1 MLGTPLHSW
10 IVFAIVVT
18 CALAIDL
25 GVFHRRTQEITF
37 KHALMES
44 AGWIVVSLLFNI
56 WVYSSRGVQTG
67 TEFLAGYLVEKS
79 LSLDNLFLFLVI
91 FQAFEVTKRFQHKI
105 LFYGVLGAIW
115 MRALFVFAGVKLL
128 QEFHVIL
135 YMFGALLLITGL
147 KMVRPQAKSPH
158 PERNWL
164 VRIARRFLPV
174 AEEYKGS
181 SFFVTKGE
189 KRCATTL
196 FLALIA
202 VEATDILFAIDS
214 VPAVLAITRD
224 TFVVYSSNVFAI
236 LGLRALYFALA
247 NLLPRFRFLRQ
258 GLGAILAF
266 VGTKMLLSERL
277 PVPTYISLITVAGI
291 LALTIIASLL
301 VTRKNI
307 KTSPG
312 GMLIP

>member
-1 MLGTPLHSW
+1 MLGTPLHIW

-18 CALAIDL
+18 STLAIDL

-56 WVYSSRGVQTG
+56 WVYSSRGVQAG

-91 FQAFEVTKRFQHKI
+91 FQAFEVTKRLQHKI

-128 QEFHVIL
+128 EEFHVIL
-135 YMFGALLLITGL
+135 YMFGALLLFTGL
-147 KMVRPQAKSPH
+147 KMVWPQRESPH
-158 PERNWL
+158 PERNWP
-164 VRIARRFLPV
+164 VRIARRLLPV

-181 SFFVTKGE
+181 SFFVTRGGKQF
-189 KRCATTL
+189 ATTL

-224 TFVVYSSNVFAI
+224 TFVVYSSNIFAI

-266 VGTKMLLSERL
+266 VGGKMLLSERL

-301 VTRKNI
+301 VTRKNT

-312 GMLIP
+312 GMPIP